1 MLARTAR
8 TTTRLALALVALL
21 ALGACSINISATTQG
36 DDAEQDRSVDTATGE
51 YVSTA
56 LVAEAGDS
64 VLFIDQDTETPY
76 VPTLPEG
83 QVFGADGEQIDG
95 GDLEVGNVVRVTGNG
110 IMLESYPGQYPGIA
124 KVEVIDEGSP
134 ESIEPYE
141 DILAQITAERDPS
154 EPPGAFVEYRTD
166 HAVVSVLLPTFGYTW
181 SFEENGETQTVI
193 ADAAHPVQCEA
204 ADLNDVSVG
213 ETAEVTVGFD
223 EPALGAVV
231 ERWSEAEISTAA
243 EAAGSVLDIN
253 PDDLAAE
260 TSAVTADG
268 DGALSLTVEPGYRYS
283 LTVEFEAGTV
293 TYAFTVR

>member
-36 DDAEQDRSVDTATGE
+36 DEAEQDRSVDTATGE

-154 EPPGAFVEYRTD
+154 EPPSAFVEYRTD

-204 ADLNDVSVG
+204 ADLNDVAVG

-231 ERWSEAEISTAA
+231 ERWSEAEISAAA

-260 TSAVTADG
+260 TSAVTADD

-283 LTVEFEAGTV
+283 LTVKFEAGTV

>member
-1 MLARTAR
+1 MLARTTR

-154 EPPGAFVEYRTD
+154 EPPSAFVEYRTD

-181 SFEENGETQTVI
+181 SFEEDGETQTVI

-231 ERWSEAEISTAA
+231 EHWSEAEISAAA

-260 TSAVTADG
+260 TSAVTAGD
-268 DGALSLTVEPGYRYS
+268 DGALSLAVEPGYRYS